1 MAWNGSATR
10 SHELATAP
18 LGALL
23 FRYSWPALVAMS
35 LNALYAVV
43 DRFYIGHGC
52 GEDAM
57 AGITLTFP
65 VVMLLNA
72 FGVFIGA
79 GHSAAL
85 SIRLGE
91 RNRVACE
98 KLLGQL
104 VAFKLLFF
112 IILPPL
118 IFFNADAVL
127 TWCGGAKVTD
137 GAFAAARTYLRL
149 VVFSHLFSHLSFG
162 FSAMMRAEGNAIN
175 SMMCMVI
182 GFGANLVLDPIFIFG
197 IAVPTP
203 FGALHLPPCGVAGAA
218 WATNIAMFVSCLWA
232 VSYYLSGRSAVRLR
246 LRRIG
251 FHRGLMAKA
260 VGIGLAPFLQQ
271 VMGAL
276 INLSLAVAFAFWAKD
291 SASATMQIASLGVFQ
306 SVMILVFMP
315 VFGAQQGLQPI
326 FGYNWGARN
335 FRRVRETLVLGFWI
349 TTALCVLAC
358 AVQVVPPFP
367 HWLARLFVDGGNTA
381 LLAVAA
387 HDLAISNCMIWTISI
402 NVVATTYF
410 QSIGHPR
417 TAIFL
422 SMLRQGVCLLPCIWL
437 LPFIG
442 SRTGLWGPELGV
454 WLALPVSDV
463 LCQLA
468 TVPPFFA
475 HLRFLGGRRKG
486 KVVPET
492 GLEPVQQK
500 PVGGF

>member
-1 MAWNGSATR
+1 MGGELPAER
-10 SHELATAP
+10 SRELATAP
-18 LGALL
+18 LGGLL
-23 FRYSWPALVAMS
+23 FRYSWPALVAMC

-57 AGITLTFP
+57 AGLTLTFP
-65 VVMLLNA
+65 LMMLFGA
-72 FGVFIGA
+72 FGVFVGA
-79 GHSAAL
+79 GHSAVL

-91 RNRVACE
+91 GNRVACE

-112 IILPPL
+112 FILPPL
-118 IFFNADAVL
+118 VFFNADTVL
-127 TWCGGAKVTD
+127 TWCGGAKVTS

-149 VVFSHLFSHLSFG
+149 VVFSHLFSHLAFG

-175 SMMCMVI
+175 SMVCMVV
-182 GFGANLVLDPIFIFG
+182 GFGANLILDPLLIFG
-197 IAVPTP
+197 LSIPTP
-203 FGALHLPPCGVAGAA
+203 FGMFHLPPFGIAGAA
-218 WATNIAMFVSCLWA
+218 WATNIAMFLSCAWA
-232 VSYYLSGRSAVRLR
+232 LRYYLSGKSTVRFR
-246 LRRIG
+246 FRHIG
-251 FHRGLMAKA
+251 FHRGMIAKA
-260 VGIGLAPFLQQ
+260 AGIGLAPFLQQ
-271 VMGAL
+271 LMGSL
-276 INLSLAVAFAFWAKD
+276 INLSLAAAFAFWAKD
-291 SASATMQIASLGVFQ
+291 AASATMQIASLGVFQ
-306 SVMILVFMP
+306 SVMILALMP
-315 VFGAQQGLQPI
+315 IFGTQQGLQPI

-335 FRRVRETLVLGFWI
+335 FQRVRETLLLGFWI
-349 TTALCVLAC
+349 TTILCVVASI
-358 AVQVVPPFP
+358 VQVVPPFP
-367 HWLARLFVDGGNTA
+367 RLLARMFVDGGNET
-381 LLAVAA
+381 LLATAA
-387 HDLAISNCMIWTISI
+387 HDLAIGNCMIWTISI

-442 SRTGLWGPELGV
+442 VRTGLFSAELGV

-475 HLRFLGGRRKG
+475 HLRFLGKRR
-486 KVVPET
+486 P
-492 GLEPVQQK
+492 
-500 PVGGF
+500 

>member
-1 MAWNGSATR
+1 MARTTPAER
-10 SHELATAP
+10 SRELATAP
-18 LGALL
+18 LGRLL

-43 DRFYIGHGC
+43 DRFYIGRGC

-57 AGITLTFP
+57 AGLTLTFP
-65 VVMLLNA
+65 VMMLFGA
-72 FGVFIGA
+72 FGVFVGA
-79 GHSAAL
+79 GHSAVL

-91 RNRVACE
+91 GNRVACE

-112 IILPPL
+112 FILPPL
-118 IFFNADAVL
+118 VFLNADTVL
-127 TWCGGAKVTD
+127 TWCGGAKVTA

-149 VVFSHLFSHLSFG
+149 VVFSHLFSHLAFG
-162 FSAMMRAEGNAIN
+162 FSAMMRAEGNAVN
-175 SMMCMVI
+175 SMLCMVV
-182 GFGANLVLDPIFIFG
+182 GFGANLVLDPIMIFG
-197 IAVPTP
+197 VSIPLP
-203 FGALHLPPCGVAGAA
+203 FGTLRLPPLGIAGAA
-218 WATNIAMFVSCLWA
+218 WATNVAMFLSCAWA
-232 VSYYLSGRSAVRLR
+232 ARYYLSGRSAVRLR

-251 FHRGLMAKA
+251 FHRGLVAKA
-260 VGIGLAPFLQQ
+260 AGIGLAPFLQQ
-271 VMGAL
+271 MMGAL
-276 INLSLAVAFAFWAKD
+276 INLSLAVAFAFWAED
-291 SASATMQIASLGVFQ
+291 SETATMQIASLGVFQ

-315 VFGAQQGLQPI
+315 VFGTQQGLQPI

-335 FRRVRETLVLGFWI
+335 FGRVRETLLLGFWI
-349 TTALCVLAC
+349 TTAMCMLAS
-358 AVQVVPPFP
+358 AVQTLPPFP
-367 HWLARLFVDGGNTA
+367 RLLAGLFVDAGNLP
-381 LLAVAA
+381 LLDTAA
-387 HDLAISNCMIWTISI
+387 HDLAIANCMIWTISI

-422 SMLRQGVCLLPCIWL
+422 SMLRQGLCLLPCTWL

-442 SRTGLWGPELGV
+442 ANTGWFTPELGV

-475 HLRFLGGRRKG
+475 HLRFLRRT
-486 KVVPET
+486 PR
-492 GLEPVQQK
+492 P
-500 PVGGF
+500 